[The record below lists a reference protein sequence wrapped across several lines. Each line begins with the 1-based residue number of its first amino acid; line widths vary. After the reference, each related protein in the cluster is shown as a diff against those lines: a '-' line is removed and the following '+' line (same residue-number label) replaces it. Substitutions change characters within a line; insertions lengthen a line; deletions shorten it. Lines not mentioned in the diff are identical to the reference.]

1 MNATIANGIQYSI
14 SISFPPLLLL
24 EEGQIMPCCFEVRV
38 SGRMIVCL
46 WLTAPRCVVHQ
57 LGYLARIF
65 SNNGELV
72 PCFL

>member
-1 MNATIANGIQYSI
+1 M
-14 SISFPPLLLL
+14 F
-24 EEGQIMPCCFEVRV
+24 EESAGLVPGKR
-38 SGRMIVCL
+38 SRMIVCL
-46 WLTAPRCVVHQ
+46 WLTAPRCFVHQ